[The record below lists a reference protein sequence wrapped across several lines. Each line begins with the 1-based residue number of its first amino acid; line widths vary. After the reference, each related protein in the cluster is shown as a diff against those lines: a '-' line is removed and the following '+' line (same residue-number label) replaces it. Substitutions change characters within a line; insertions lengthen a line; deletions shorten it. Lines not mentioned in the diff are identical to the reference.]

1 MAFNYNK
8 LRGKIVEIYGS
19 QIEFAKAMKWSEKT
33 LSLKLN
39 GKVPW
44 KQTDIMTAVQILG
57 LSESDIQDYF
67 FAVEVQNV

>member
-57 LSESDIQDYF
+57 LSESDIQAYF
-67 FAVEVQNV
+67 FAVEVQNI